1 MKDQLAQYGE
11 VLEHVSLK
19 NYNTFRVGGTCRFMI
34 FPTKNEDLQHLIQF
48 LNQENIL
55 YFVLGNGSNV
65 ILSEREF
72 PGVVILLKKMDALEI
87 VDTKVRV
94 GAGQMMPKL
103 AMETISNGL
112 AGFEWAVGIP
122 GTVGGCIYGNAE
134 AYKESTFD
142 YLEKVIVLTPE
153 GEIKEFKKEELS
165 YGYRTSF
172 FKVNPGYI
180 ILEATFALSYGE
192 MDASM
197 EIVRKRKE
205 KRMMTQ
211 PLEFPSAGSVFRNPS
226 PDNPSGKIIE
236 DLGFKGVHVGGAEV
250 SNKHANFIINTGNAT
265 GNDIKNLVELIHAT
279 VKEKTGIDLVMEQE
293 YIGWN

>member
-103 AMETISNGL
+103 AMDR
-112 AGFEWAVGIP
+112 WRM
-122 GTVGGCIYGNAE
+122 
-134 AYKESTFD
+134 
-142 YLEKVIVLTPE
+142 YLWKCRSL
-153 GEIKEFKKEELS
+153 
-165 YGYRTSF
+165 
-172 FKVNPGYI
+172 
-180 ILEATFALSYGE
+180 
-192 MDASM
+192 
-197 EIVRKRKE
+197 
-205 KRMMTQ
+205 
-211 PLEFPSAGSVFRNPS
+211 
-226 PDNPSGKIIE
+226 
-236 DLGFKGVHVGGAEV
+236 
-250 SNKHANFIINTGNAT
+250 
-265 GNDIKNLVELIHAT
+265 
-279 VKEKTGIDLVMEQE
+279 
-293 YIGWN
+293 

>member
-1 MKDQLAQYGE
+1 MKDQLTQYGE

-19 NYNTFRVGGTCRFMI
+19 NYNTFRVGGTCKFMI

-72 PGVVILLKKMDALEI
+72 SGVVIVLKKMDALEI
-87 VDTKVRV
+87 MDTKVRV
-94 GAGQMMPKL
+94 GAGYMMPKL

-142 YLEKVIVLTPE
+142 YLEKVTVLTPE

-180 ILEATFALSYGE
+180 ILEATFDLSYGE
-192 MDASM
+192 MDVSM

-226 PDNPSGKIIE
+226 SDNPSGKIIE
-236 DLGFKGVHVGGAEV
+236 DLGFKGVCVGGAEV